1 MIGSDQ
7 MARKIGV
14 IGMGHVGSTVAHDI
28 IAKGLTDEM
37 VLIDTNEAKVNADAL
52 DFEDAMANA
61 TFHTKLIVNDYAALK
76 DADVV
81 ISAIGNIKLLENN
94 TTNDRFVE
102 LPFTS
107 QQAAKVALKIKD
119 SGFDGVLIGITNPCD
134 VITAIYQTMTGLPK
148 NQVIGTG
155 TLLDSARMKRAVG
168 KVFKIDPRS
177 VAGYNLGEHGNSQF
191 TAWSTVNVLG
201 KPIVEVEQ
209 ERPVDFTQLDEIARA
224 GGFTVLHGK
233 NYTSYGIATAAVRLA
248 DIVMSDARAELP
260 VSNFRNEYNT
270 YLSYPAVIGKAGVV
284 ETLQLDLTDE
294 EIEKLRLSAQ
304 YIKTKFDNTMEN
316 LQNN

>member
-1 MIGSDQ
+1 
-7 MARKIGV
+7 MARKIGI

-28 IAKGLTDEM
+28 IAKGLADEM

-61 TFHTKLIVNDYAALK
+61 TSHTKLIVNDYSSLK

-107 QQAAKVALKIKD
+107 QQAAKVALQIKD
-119 SGFDGVLIGITNPCD
+119 SGFDGVLIDITNPCD
-134 VITAIYQTMTGLPK
+134 VITAIYQTMTGLLK
-148 NQVIGTG
+148 KQVIGTG

-168 KVFKIDPRS
+168 KVFKVDPRS
-177 VAGYNLGEHGNSQF
+177 VNGYNLGEHGNSQF

-201 KPIVEVEQ
+201 NPITELAQ

-233 NYTSYGIATAAVRLA
+233 NYTNYGIATAAVRLA

-260 VSNFRNEYNT
+260 VSNFHAEYSI
-270 YLSYPAVIGKAGVV
+270 YLSYPAVIGKHGVE
-284 ETLQLDLTDE
+284 ETLQLNLLE
-294 EIEKLRLSAQ
+294 EAEKLRISAQ
-304 YIKTKFDNTMEN
+304 YIKTRFDDTMEI
-316 LQNN
+316 LQNK